1 MTEQMSRGKLFKT
14 ISGASIGNVL
24 EWYDFGVYAF
34 FATIIAKEIFGGFLA
49 SLLLTFLA
57 YGIGFVLRPVG
68 SIYFG
73 QMGDK
78 VGRKNALLITF
89 WVMGAGTILTGV
101 VPNYAAIG
109 LAAPIFLTLARILQG
124 FGAGGEWGGAGVY
137 LTELGGTKRRGF
149 YSSLQQV
156 FVLASVLIGLITG
169 LAFSSLSS
177 AFLDSIGW
185 RIPFI
190 AGGILII
197 PVAYFL
203 RMRMPE
209 TNDFNKAKVDKKLV
223 KNPVVKA
230 FTTDL
235 KPTLI
240 ILFGTAAVTAQFYT
254 LVEYMPTYI
263 ETETHLGTT
272 VAFLAPIVIEAVML
286 PCIAFFGFLSDRFR
300 LRKRLF
306 WIGTLVL
313 LIAAF
318 PEFLIIHSGVVPAIY
333 AFSAV
338 VGVLEGIGAGTLVAF
353 IGENFPTNDRYSGY
367 IGYNFA
373 ASYFG
378 GFAPVVSIALIA
390 VLNSGYAPVLFLFVV
405 GVISL
410 IVILFS
416 KETGKIEFLPEER
429 SLYEQEST

>member
-1 MTEQMSRGKLFKT
+1 MEKRVGNRKIFKLVA
-14 ISGASIGNVL
+14 GASIGNVL

-34 FATIIAKEIFGGFLA
+34 FATVIAKVIFGGFLA

-68 SIYFG
+68 SMYFG
-73 QMGDK
+73 NIGDK
-78 VGRKNALLITF
+78 SGRKKALLLTF
-89 WVMGAGTILTGV
+89 WIMGIGTILTGI
-101 VPNYAAIG
+101 VPPYASIG
-109 LAAPIFLTLARILQG
+109 LAAPIILTVARILQG

-137 LTELGGTKRRGF
+137 LTELGGTTRRGF

-169 LAFSSLSS
+169 LTVSSFSPAFV
-177 AFLDSIGW
+177 DSVGW
-185 RIPFI
+185 RVPFI
-190 AGGILII
+190 VGGLLII
-197 PVAYFL
+197 PLAYYL
-203 RMRMPE
+203 RVGLPE
-209 TNDFNKAKVDKKLV
+209 TEEFSKAKQDRKLV
-223 KNPVVKA
+223 RNPVVKA
-230 FTTDL
+230 FTIDL

-240 ILFGTAAVTAQFYT
+240 ILFGTAAVTSQFYT

-272 VAFLAPIVIEAVML
+272 LAFLAPIVIESVML
-286 PCIAFFGFLSDRFR
+286 PCIALFGFLSDRFK

-313 LIAAF
+313 VVAAM

-338 VGVLEGIGAGTLVAF
+338 IGVLEGIGAGTLVAF

-367 IGYNFA
+367 IAYNFA

-390 VLNSGYAPVLFLFVV
+390 ALHSGYAPVLFLVVV
-405 GVISL
+405 GVMSL
-410 IVILFS
+410 VVILFS
-416 KETGKIEFLPEER
+416 KETGSLELLPEEK
-429 SLYEQEST
+429 SIY